1 MNEKVTN
8 RRSND
13 FPELQV
19 GYPERN
25 DVRNPNG
32 EMERIHVN
40 LENFELYRTN
50 AEGIVRDANSH
61 DVVPARKD

>member
-1 MNEKVTN
+1 MNQNIRN

-13 FPELQV
+13 YPELQI

-25 DVRNPNG
+25 DVRDPNC

-40 LENFELYRTN
+40 LDTFQLHRTN
-50 AEGIVRDANSH
+50 ADGLMREFREQSH
-61 DVVPARKD
+61 VPDRA

>member
-1 MNEKVTN
+1 MNENVRN
-8 RRSND
+8 RKPND

-25 DVRNPNG
+25 DVRDPNQ

-40 LENFELYRTN
+40 LDNFELKRLN
-50 AEGIVRDANSH
+50 AEGV
-61 DVVPARKD
+61 AREIRGQSPVGR

>member
-1 MNEKVTN
+1 MNQNIQN
-8 RRSND
+8 RRVND

-25 DVRNPNG
+25 DVRNPNC

-40 LENFELYRTN
+40 LESMKLERTT
-50 AEGIVRDANSH
+50 ADGLMHEAKPAH
-61 DVVPARKD
+61 D